1 MKNILLLVHDDA
13 GQEARFQ
20 VALDLTRALEGHLTC
35 LDVAEMPQIV
45 GGIETA
51 SIQAEL
57 IAEAEARESK
67 NRQALEARLEREDVP
82 WNWIDVTGPLAVAL
96 KRAAGMADLIVV
108 SRKLDSAA
116 APDMR
121 RVASQVVIGSGR
133 AVVAVPEG
141 AEGFEAAGIALVA
154 WDGSDEAMKA
164 MQMAVPLLQL
174 ARTVIMLE
182 VSDRSIESPAEEAAA
197 YLSRHGIHAVVM
209 RRRPSMLT
217 VAEAILAEARA
228 NNADYVVMGGFGHS
242 RIVEALVGGVSRD
255 MLTESPLP
263 TLLAH

>member
-1 MKNILLLVHDDA
+1 MKNILLLAHDDS

-45 GGIETA
+45 GGLETA

-57 IAEAEARESK
+57 IAEEEAREAK
-67 NRQALEARLEREDVP
+67 NRQSLEARLAREDVP

-96 KRAAGMADLIVV
+96 KRAAGIADLIVV

-141 AEGFEAAGIALVA
+141 AEGFQAAGVALVA

-164 MQMAVPLLQL
+164 MQTAVPLLQL
-174 ARTVIMLE
+174 AKTVRIFE
-182 VSDRSIESPAEEAAA
+182 VNDRSIQTPAEEAAA
-197 YLSRHGIHAVVM
+197 YLSRHGIHADIA
-209 RRRPSMLT
+209 RLTPSMLT
-217 VAEAILAEARA
+217 VAEEIIAEAA
-228 NNADYVVMGGFGHS
+228 LNGADYIVMGGFGHS

-255 MLTESPLP
+255 MLTESPVP
-263 TLLAH
+263 ILLAH